1 MPQIDIEN
9 LTVEYA
15 NGKDKVV
22 ALDDLSVTL
31 LSNAFNVIVGYSGS
45 GKTTLLRT
53 IAGQLSYNGTI
64 CFDGVNVTSL
74 SVQKRNLAFV
84 SQQFLLYA
92 NKTIF
97 DNIAFPLKVQNLP
110 KTQIIDT
117 VRNVANQLD
126 LVACL
131 TRKPKHLSGGQQQRV
146 ALAKALVKQP
156 SICLLDEPF
165 SNVDPTQ
172 RFRSRVLVKQTLLA
186 CNCTTV
192 YVTHDLTEA
201 MAMADRLIVM
211 NNGKVVACGAPLDVY
226 NSGNPIVESLKQGSM
241 VTKND

>member
-9 LTVEYA
+9 LTVEYT

-31 LSNAFNVIVGYSGS
+31 LSNGFNVILGYSGC

-53 IAGQLSYNGTI
+53 VAGQLSYNGTI
-64 CFDGVNVTSL
+64 SFDGVDVASL

-84 SQQFLLYA
+84 SQQFVLYA
-92 NKTIF
+92 NKTIL

-110 KTQIIDT
+110 RTQIIDT
-117 VRNVANQLD
+117 VRNIANQLD

-146 ALAKALVKQP
+146 ALAKALVKRP

-172 RFRSRVLVKQTLLA
+172 RFRSRVLVKQTLLS
-186 CNCTTV
+186 CNCTVV
-192 YVTHDLTEA
+192 YVTHDLTED
-201 MAMADRLIVM
+201 MAMADKLIVM
-211 NNGKVVACGAPLDVY
+211 DKGKVVACGAPLDVY
-226 NSGNPIVESLKQGSM
+226 NSGNPVVESLKQST
-241 VTKND
+241 VVAKNN